1 MGLKTN
7 LNKGRSYLLNL
18 ENCNCNR
25 WMKCN
30 LYLQVSSLQSSL
42 PATGEAA
49 TPLPPFAAR
58 IGAQTIDS
66 FKATVAQMITL
77 GGDLIQSQR
86 RVIVGREKMID

>member
-18 ENCNCNR
+18 ENRNCKPLDE
-25 WMKCN
+25 M
-30 LYLQVSSLQSSL
+30 QPVSASLLSSL

>member
-1 MGLKTN
+1 M
-7 LNKGRSYLLNL
+7 
-18 ENCNCNR
+18 
-25 WMKCN
+25 
-30 LYLQVSSLQSSL
+30 QPVSASLQSL

>member
-7 LNKGRSYLLNL
+7 LNKGGSYLLNL
-18 ENCNCNR
+18 KSRNCNR

-42 PATGEAA
+42 PSTGEAA